1 MTLSMRFRCDVVR
14 AMMRGYFKPWK
25 LWTNTNKNSMSMKI
39 YLDGHT
45 VEDVENFEYELR
57 QVVSGL
63 GFKVK
68 TKITKGTPWSPAG
81 AYIVQVLKP

>member
-14 AMMRGYFKPWK
+14 AMMRAYFKPWK

-39 YLDGHT
+39 YLDSHT